1 MNKRQSFGQNH
12 GQNAGQNAGQ
22 NEGQNYGQNAGQN
35 AGQNHGQ
42 NHGQNAGQNGGK
54 NWKRDIESSLSS
66 LPIVGDLLG
75 KVRQASPAIGTATR
89 IRERSLTPHRTK
101 INPLTSRP
109 KPLPSTSTTA
119 MRATPRASL
128 VSCSL

>member
-1 MNKRQSFGQNH
+1 MNKRHNVGQNH
-12 GQNAGQNAGQ
+12 GQNAGQ
-22 NEGQNYGQNAGQN
+22 NEGQNYGQNAGQNEGQN

-54 NWKRDIESSLSS
+54 NWQRDLESSLRSI
-66 LPIVGDLLG
+66 PIVGDLLG
-75 KVRQASPAIGTATR
+75 KVRQAFPAIGTATR
-89 IRERSLTPHRTK
+89 IREQSLTSHRTK

-109 KPLPSTSTTA
+109 KLLPSTSTTA
-119 MRATPRASL
+119 RRAIPRVSS